1 MFCDTPPS
9 ATERFICFNVPFQS
23 QISVLQNRIE
33 QLEQLLE
40 ENHQIISHIKDS
52 VMELTDTGAV
62 SPSGQLPFRSANG
75 SWVLPFDGR
84 PTFLAVKAQDCQFA
98 AGSHGRADV
107 QVRLPRQPIHRFER
121 CHRCAECASFP
132 PPPSQMLDVYSLLKF
147 DNVDG
152 GVWKQGFDI
161 TYQPDEWDQEALQV
175 FVVPHSHNDPGEP
188 AALENRADDASNSSV
203 ADELST
209 GWIRRQRFGRKFQPS
224 ARLIGSSAS
233 HRSSAV
239 KRGEKK
245 GKSFVL
251 MN

>member
-1 MFCDTPPS
+1 MIYLFQCS
-9 ATERFICFNVPFQS
+9 LQS

-84 PTFLAVKAQDCQFA
+84 PTFLAVKSQDCQFA

-107 QVRLPRQPIHRFER
+107 QVGLRLRRVHPFKR
-121 CHRCAECASFP
+121 CHGCVDGACFLACFLS
-132 PPPSQMLDVYSLLKF
+132 SLQMLDVYSLLKF
-147 DNVDG
+147 DNPDG

-161 TYQPDEWDQEALQV
+161 TYEPDEWDQEALQV

-188 AALENRADDASNSSV
+188 VALKSRLMFIQEASV
-203 ADELST
+203 ADELLT
-209 GWIRRQRFGRKFQPS
+209 AWIQRENFRRMSAQRS
-224 ARLIGSSAS
+224 LD
-233 HRSSAV
+233 
-239 KRGEKK
+239 
-245 GKSFVL
+245 
-251 MN
+251 